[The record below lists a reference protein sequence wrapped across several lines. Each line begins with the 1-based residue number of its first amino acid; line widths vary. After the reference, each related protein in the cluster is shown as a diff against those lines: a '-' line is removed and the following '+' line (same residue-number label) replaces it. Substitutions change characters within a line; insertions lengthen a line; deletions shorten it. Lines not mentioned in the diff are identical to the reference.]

1 MDIPNQPKQPRV
13 YYGWIVLAV
22 AMIAGSFST
31 GVGSWGAGVF
41 VKPMTEALG
50 WSRTSY
56 FGALTIRSLVAGALA
71 PFIGPLQD
79 TRTGPRRL
87 MLLSAF
93 LLGGSLIGIHYVQ
106 NIWQFYFLFGILG
119 GVSQITGANA
129 LTRTILPKWFVRKR
143 GRVLGLAAMGPGFGP
158 MIFPVSIQA
167 LINMADWRTA
177 WLVLG
182 AVTIAVLVPLSFLV
196 RTRPEDLGLL
206 PDGDSVPNDNG
217 KNLLQLNK
225 NDPQIIDGLTRKESL
240 HTTSFWLIVASFML
254 VGLGMGGFHANLVP
268 YFQDTGLTAAAAAL
282 SGTAFAVSSVTFRP
296 LWGFLAER
304 IPVRYLIGPLLIL
317 AAGTVLLLLNVDGQT
332 SMLIASGIHGVAI
345 GAYITLQGIVVA
357 DYFGRA
363 HLGAINGIMRPF
375 MTGAGA
381 LSPLL
386 IALLF
391 DLRNSYTL
399 AFLIVAIV
407 WALAGGMISM
417 AVPPTKMPKT

>member
-1 MDIPNQPKQPRV
+1 MDNPNQPTRSRL
-13 YYGWIVLAV
+13 YYGWIILAV

-50 WSRTSY
+50 WSRTNF
-56 FGALTIRSLVAGALA
+56 FGALTIRSLVAGSLA

-87 MLLSAF
+87 MLVSAF
-93 LLGGSLIGIHYVQ
+93 LLGSSLIGMRYVESL
-106 NIWQFYFLFGILG
+106 WQFYFLFGVLG
-119 GVSQITGANA
+119 GIAQITGANA
-129 LTRTILPKWFVRKR
+129 LTRTILPKWFIRKR

-182 AVTIAVLVPLSFLV
+182 VVTIAILVPLSLLV
-196 RTRPEDLGLL
+196 RTRPEDMGLL
-206 PDGDSVPNDNG
+206 PDGDMVPYTNTGNSVEV
-217 KNLLQLNK
+217 NK
-225 NDPQIIDGLTRKESL
+225 TEPQIVEGLTRKESL
-240 HTTSFWLIVASFML
+240 HTTSFWLIVGSFML

-268 YFQDTGLTAAAAAL
+268 YFQDTGFTAAVAAL
-282 SGTAFAVSSVTFRP
+282 SGTAFAISSVTFRP
-296 LWGFLAER
+296 LWGILAER
-304 IPVRYLIGPLLIL
+304 IPVRYLIGPLLIV
-317 AAGTVLLLLNVDGQT
+317 AAGTVLLLLNVDGKT
-332 SMLIASGIHGVAI
+332 SMLIASGVHGVAI

-363 HLGAINGIMRPF
+363 HLGAINGIIRPF
-375 MTGAGA
+375 MTGAAA

-391 DLRNSYTL
+391 DLQNSYTL
-399 AFLIVAIV
+399 AFFIVAIV

-417 AVPPTKMPKT
+417 AVPPIKNIRR

>member
-1 MDIPNQPKQPRV
+1 
-13 YYGWIVLAV
+13 
-22 AMIAGSFST
+22 
-31 GVGSWGAGVF
+31 
-41 VKPMTEALG
+41 
-50 WSRTSY
+50 
-56 FGALTIRSLVAGALA
+56 
-71 PFIGPLQD
+71 
-79 TRTGPRRL
+79 
-87 MLLSAF
+87 
-93 LLGGSLIGIHYVQ
+93 
-106 NIWQFYFLFGILG
+106 
-119 GVSQITGANA
+119 
-129 LTRTILPKWFVRKR
+129 
-143 GRVLGLAAMGPGFGP
+143 MGPGFGP

-304 IPVRYLIGPLLIL
+304 IPV
-317 AAGTVLLLLNVDGQT
+317 
-332 SMLIASGIHGVAI
+332 
-345 GAYITLQGIVVA
+345 
-357 DYFGRA
+357 
-363 HLGAINGIMRPF
+363 
-375 MTGAGA
+375 
-381 LSPLL
+381 
-386 IALLF
+386 
-391 DLRNSYTL
+391 
-399 AFLIVAIV
+399 
-407 WALAGGMISM
+407 
-417 AVPPTKMPKT
+417 

>member
-1 MDIPNQPKQPRV
+1 MDNPNEPTEPRL
-13 YYGWIVLAV
+13 YYGWIILAV

-50 WSRTSY
+50 WSRTN
-56 FGALTIRSLVAGALA
+56 FFAALTIRSLVAGVLA

-87 MLLSAF
+87 MLISAL
-93 LLGGSLIGIHYVQ
+93 LLGGSLIGMRYVESL
-106 NIWQFYFLFGILG
+106 WQFYFLFGVLG
-119 GVSQITGANA
+119 GIAQIAGANA
-129 LTRTILPKWFVRKR
+129 LTRTILPKWFIRKR

-182 AVTIAVLVPLSFLV
+182 VVTIVTLVPLSFLV
-196 RTRPEDLGLL
+196 RTRPEDMGLL
-206 PDGDSVPNDNG
+206 PDGDTVPYTNSGSSTEGNERR
-217 KNLLQLNK
+217 
-225 NDPQIIDGLTRKESL
+225 PQIVEGLTRKESL
-240 HTTSFWLIVASFML
+240 HTPSFWLIVGSFML

-268 YFQDTGLTAAAAAL
+268 YFQDTGFTAAVAAL
-282 SGTAFAVSSVTFRP
+282 SGTAFAISSVTFRP
-296 LWGFLAER
+296 IWGILAER
-304 IPVRYLIGPLLIL
+304 FAVRYLIGPLLVV
-317 AAGTVLLLLNVDGQT
+317 AAGTVLLLLNVDSKT
-332 SMLIASGIHGVAI
+332 SMLIASGVHGVAI

-375 MTGAGA
+375 MTGAAA

-391 DLRNSYTL
+391 DLQNSYTL

-417 AVPPTKMPKT
+417 AVPPIKNIRS